1 LSFSFPASPSHLPAG
16 PFFAF
21 RLAEEDG
28 GQAALDMSGFESA
41 SKDFFPGDPPAAG
54 PNGAFEIN
62 RDGTPFDR
70 PLAQESEEE
79 AEEDMVGKVQ
89 SLAEYMTLAEEL
101 GPGRLFS
108 DSDPPGLDSAEFEE
122 LLIKLTS
129 LNIKSD
135 IALHGPKAAAFMS
148 MAEERLISQNDPR
161 ALYWLSMVERAPHL
175 EFCPSWLSEMLCL
188 GLAFPLSPPEAA
200 KNRLKH
206 LIEDEAYY
214 KVELLPER
222 HAVLLAAAV
231 IRPSAILCDLELSEL
246 SQSLSEHLKSHPPLR
261 DLLIQLSV
269 LSKNSQP
276 LLGPH
281 TMSRTAKLSL
291 LESRKKELDRL
302 TDDWLENA
310 WKKRCIYAQ
319 ASIVWRHLTERGDL
333 AKLVSECRAG
343 GDEPTLKELRERTS
357 LWRYDDYAF
366 ARIEE
371 IHKQNRPRATTV
383 IDFTAKAQLLNMRM
397 DAVNLADSWLAHH
410 HDDREAG
417 SLKGDHYQK
426 NLDLLAKRAAEVL
439 SYLDSLPENFK
450 LQGAGILAPA
460 LRELAEKFE
469 GLMEESF
476 VSIDLGAGLTEAEAR
491 RYAWLGR
498 IPGLKDPPPAPKLRF
513 GTKTPFLARLT
524 LPAVCLGLTLNEPA
538 YTRVRGQIEDKRF
551 HMASLEIALD
561 PALAGQ
567 KPAGGSSDPK
577 KSQARSA
584 LKTLLASEGQK
595 SLRLLKDS
603 LSSMKSKI
611 EGSKFWGGLEDEK
624 RDELRVRLR
633 SLERDHAAISGL
645 EEAKLAEPAH
655 ACELSE
661 LFRDLSDID
670 LAIHDHLSIATD
682 ELEGRL
688 EALKRAI
695 PQGAG
700 DLIESLIKDGELL
713 SAHDQLGLVE
723 ESLSLSLP
731 VKAPAPVARLTLA
744 ADFYQRLDEIHKI
757 KELQNTKDPLSTLS
771 RIGLR
776 PTREGME
783 IYSMFA
789 SLHPAGERLW
799 DLRAL
804 PVILSWLGFKGAE
817 SQRFD
822 APFPAPPLDLAKIVL
837 RGATFESA
845 LPKFGSQARSYQI
858 LLGYGDIKADDVIS
872 MLREA
877 SDSPDSPVF
886 VLALSKMA
894 KRSREKLGTLLKN
907 KGLSPVVVDLN
918 LMAYLA
924 GAKPEERTKA
934 LIQAGLSQGPYNPYL
949 GEPSALVPPE
959 LRFGREDLIER
970 LWERSGPALVHGGRG
985 MGKTVIFNSLVE
997 RKRSPQNGCL
1007 VSRIVAKPGLSL
1019 QELIV
1024 EALKKEGLAGGFQ
1037 NSAFKLADCVTSL
1050 FDRSPGQKLERLLI
1064 IVEDS
1069 DFLLER
1075 GKSAQF
1081 KQLSNL
1087 AALMTET
1094 GGRFKIILSGLS
1106 AVQRLRHYPDNPF
1119 KNFGQPLC
1127 VGPLPLSDGHDLVVV
1142 PMEALGLTFERA
1154 ALVQRVLSMANHHP
1168 GLIQLFCHALVNF
1181 AQAKGTFKITGQDI
1195 DEVYAQSAVRK
1206 EMVERFDRAIDL
1218 DPRYKAAALAVA
1230 SADLEGEG
1238 EGRGGR
1244 EGQEL
1249 SVHEILDKAREIW
1262 PAAFK
1267 EMDADGLESLM
1278 LEMRDLG
1285 LVRSIFG
1292 RHALRSPHVLPL
1304 LTGGDDASLALK
1316 IFQGRK
1322 YDPKPGPEGLRR
1334 VIAGEFFPMPSPMVF
1349 SQENDLLGWG
1359 SGLTLLVGSKALG
1372 LDKVRE
1378 AFKSIEESGEL
1389 EVKPKIV
1396 SLKMM
1401 PPAKRLEEIKRI
1413 FGQEAKSFGR
1423 PALVLVDSLTGLE
1436 SVEQL
1441 PELTG
1446 NFWRLIETAA
1456 HWLHKTGAGAKA
1468 SFKVVGL
1475 VHPDA
1480 WLSKVA
1486 EDRSLG
1492 DDVDVRFLERLS
1504 LSGLEQFLA
1513 SSALSGAGSKSLL
1526 KRTGGWH
1533 WLTILELAAK
1543 YAPHS
1548 PLAADASDFSL
1559 LSGPLAPG
1567 PPVEACLEVLT
1578 VASEAEMA
1586 VTFGQLEEE
1595 VAALLEKRTGAP
1607 AHKRVI
1613 RPLLEALA
1621 RLSLIVPKHPD
1632 SDSDP
1637 DSEAAWRL
1645 DRHYLASLASHS

>member
-1 LSFSFPASPSHLPAG
+1 MPV
-16 PFFAF
+16 FAF
-21 RLAEEDG
+21 HLAEEPG
-28 GQAALDMSGFESA
+28 GQAALDMSLTQSA
-41 SKDFFPGDPPAAG
+41 YKAFFAGDPPAA
-54 PNGAFEIN
+54 NFNDVIEIN
-62 RDGTPFDR
+62 PDGTPFTAPA
-70 PLAQESEEE
+70 PLEEE
-79 AEEDMVGKVQ
+79 EEDEEDHQGRVQ
-89 SLAEYMTLAEEL
+89 ALAEYLTLAEEL
-101 GPGRLFS
+101 APNRLFS
-108 DSDPPGLDSAEFEE
+108 DSDPPGLEASEFEE
-122 LLIKLTS
+122 LLAKLTE
-129 LNIKSD
+129 LNVKSE

-148 MAEERLISQNDPR
+148 MAEDKLISQNDPR
-161 ALYWLSMVERAPHL
+161 ALYWLSMVERPAWIT
-175 EFCPSWLSEMLCL
+175 FCPSWLAEMLCL

-206 LIEDEAYY
+206 LIEEEAYY
-214 KVELLPER
+214 KVELLSER

-246 SQSLSEHLKSHPPLR
+246 SQSLSEHLKNHPPLR
-261 DLLIQLSV
+261 DLLIQLSD
-269 LSKNSQP
+269 LSKNAQP
-276 LLGPH
+276 LFGPH
-281 TMSRTAKLSL
+281 TMSRTAKLNL
-291 LESRKKELDRL
+291 LESRKKELNRL

-319 ASIVWRHLTERGDL
+319 ASIVWRHLTERGEL
-333 AKLVSECRAG
+333 AKIVTECRAG
-343 GDEPTLKELRERTS
+343 GDEHTLKELKEKTS

-366 ARIEE
+366 SRIEE
-371 IHKQNRPRATTV
+371 VHKQNRPKATTT
-383 IDFTAKAQLLNMRM
+383 IDFTAKAQLLNMRT
-397 DAVNLADSWLAHH
+397 DAINLAESWLAHH

-426 NLDLLAKRAAEVL
+426 NLDLLSKRAAEVL
-439 SYLDSLPENFK
+439 SYLESLPEDSK
-450 LQGAGILAPA
+450 IQGAGLLAPA
-460 LRELAEKFE
+460 LKELSDKYE

-498 IPGLKDPPPAPKLRF
+498 IPGLKDPPPVAKLRF
-513 GTKTPFLARLT
+513 GAQTPFLSRLT
-524 LPAVCLGLTLNEPA
+524 LPAVCLGLSLNEPA

-551 HMASLEIALD
+551 HMASLEIALS
-561 PALAGQ
+561 PALGGD
-567 KPAGGSSDPK
+567 KPANGKIDPK
-577 KSQARSA
+577 KSQAQSA
-584 LKTLLASEGQK
+584 LKTLLASEGKK

-633 SLERDHAAISGL
+633 SLERDHAAISNL

-655 ACELSE
+655 AFELSE

-688 EALKRAI
+688 GALKRII
-695 PQGAG
+695 PQGAY

-723 ESLSLSLP
+723 ESLSLNLP
-731 VKAPAPVARLTLA
+731 VKAPAPVVHQTLA
-744 ADFYQRLDEIHKI
+744 ARFYNRLDEIHKI
-757 KELQNTKDPLSTLS
+757 KELQSTRDPLNTLA
-771 RIGLR
+771 RTGLK

-783 IYSMFA
+783 IYSMFV
-789 SLHPAGERLW
+789 SLHPANERVW
-799 DLRAL
+799 DLKAL
-804 PVILSWLGFKGAE
+804 PAVLSWLGFRGAE
-817 SQRFD
+817 SQRFE
-822 APFPAPPLDLAKIVL
+822 ASFPAPPLDLAKIVL
-837 RGATFESA
+837 SGVSFESP
-845 LPKFGSQARSYQI
+845 LPKWGSQAQSFQL
-858 LLGYGDIKADDVIS
+858 LLGYGEIKADDVIS
-872 MLREA
+872 MLRGVSSSFE
-877 SDSPDSPVF
+877 SPVI

-894 KRSREKLGTLLKN
+894 KRSREKLGTLLKE
-907 KGLSPVVVDLN
+907 KSLSPLVLDLN
-918 LMAYLA
+918 LMAFLA
-924 GAKPEERTKA
+924 GIKSEDRTKA

-949 GEPSALVPPE
+949 EESSVLLPTE
-959 LRFGREDLIER
+959 MRFGREDLIER
-970 LWERSGPALVHGGRG
+970 LWSPDGPALVHGGRG
-985 MGKTVIFNSLVE
+985 MGKTVIFSSLIDQ
-997 RKRSPQNGCL
+997 KRRPQNGAL
-1007 VSRIVAKPGLSL
+1007 AARIVAKPGLSL
-1019 QELIV
+1019 PELII
-1024 EALKKEGLAGGFQ
+1024 EAMRKEGLLSSSQ
-1037 NSAFKLADCVTSL
+1037 SAASKLPDYVKSL
-1050 FDRSPGQKLERLLI
+1050 FDRSSGQKLERLLI

-1087 AALMTET
+1087 AALMAET
-1094 GGRFKIILSGLS
+1094 GGRFKVILSGLS

-1127 VGPLPLSDGHDLVVV
+1127 VGPLPISDGHDLVVV
-1142 PMEALGLTFERA
+1142 PMEAVGLTFERS

-1168 GLIQLFCHALVNF
+1168 GLIQLFCHALVDF
-1181 AQAKGTFKITGQDI
+1181 AQAKGIFKITGQDI
-1195 DEVYAQSAVRK
+1195 DEVYAQKAVRK

-1218 DPRYKAAALAVA
+1218 DPRYKAAALAIA

-1238 EGRGGR
+1238 EGRAGR

-1267 EMDADGLESLM
+1267 DMDADGLESLM
-1278 LEMRDLG
+1278 LEMRDIG

-1304 LTGGDDASLALK
+1304 LTGGDDPSLALK
-1316 IFQGRK
+1316 SFQGK
-1322 YDPKPGPEGLRR
+1322 KFDPKPGPEGLRR
-1334 VIAGEFFPMPSPMVF
+1334 AIAGDFFPMPSPMVF
-1349 SQENDLLGWG
+1349 SQESDLLGWG

-1372 LDKVRE
+1372 LDKVRDC
-1378 AFKSIEESGEL
+1378 FKSIEESADPG
-1389 EVKPKIV
+1389 VKPKII

-1413 FGQEAKSFGR
+1413 FSQEANSFGR
-1423 PALVLVDSLTGLE
+1423 PILVLVDSLTGLE
-1436 SVEQL
+1436 APDQL
-1441 PELTG
+1441 PELTA

-1456 HWLHKTGAGAKA
+1456 HWLHKTGAGAKS

-1513 SSALSGAGSKSLL
+1513 SSALSGAGAKGLIQ
-1526 KRTGGWH
+1526 RTGGWH
-1533 WLTILELAAK
+1533 SLVLGELAAK
-1543 YAPHS
+1543 YAPQS
-1548 PLAADASDFSL
+1548 PLAQAEADFRL
-1559 LSGPLAPG
+1559 LAGPLAPG
-1567 PPVEACLEVLT
+1567 RPVEACLEVLT
-1578 VASEAEMA
+1578 IASEAEMA

-1595 VAALLEKRTGAP
+1595 VAALLEKKTGAP

-1621 RLSLIVPKHPD
+1621 RLSLIAPKHPESGGD
-1632 SDSDP
+1632 LDT
-1637 DSEAAWRL
+1637 EAAWRL
-1645 DRHYLASLASHS
+1645 DRHYLESLTRPS